1 MKCRTIQCNFC
12 NCHYMVL
19 SDDSVWLFVSSRYQ
33 RYRKNQ
39 ELPVG
44 LSHQLASWYFRW
56 HGSHIDLAF
65 CPESYY
71 FIYFVIYNIL
81 IFVRIGF
88 VRAQLGYSLRRF
100 IFKDYLP
107 VVSCCLISVIPAWA
121 ITKNDGWR
129 RYTFNCNYVDLLCY
143 NFDYSIHN
151 RYEQR
156 WTKIHYYEY
165 KNRLSLS

>member
-1 MKCRTIQCNFC
+1 
-12 NCHYMVL
+12 MVL

-44 LSHQLASWYFRW
+44 CHINWHPDISADMARISTWLLSSRTILYISLYT
-56 HGSHIDLAF
+56 
-65 CPESYY
+65 
-71 FIYFVIYNIL
+71 IYL

-121 ITKNDGWR
+121 ITKMMDDGVIR
-129 RYTFNCNYVDLLCY
+129 LIVITLTCCVTTSIIVFTIGMSRDEQDSLLR
-143 NFDYSIHN
+143 I
-151 RYEQR
+151 
-156 WTKIHYYEY
+156 
-165 KNRLSLS
+165 